1 MGMQVSSSQLQQGNT
16 RSNWMYGIVSAVTGL
31 FFLLLYAGGTGQF
44 LGQTLIS
51 WQTDD
56 VVDGIKSNG
65 SLIGKPDYTAW
76 ATRDDAG
83 FFVNMPNAM
92 TLVVEY
98 VVLVGLVLLVAEGV
112 KRRSFALSFSPPLVA
127 LVVTTVVSAG
137 ITPFDNYVP
146 IVAGVLMLA
155 AVAAAIY
162 RNRDTDVLTIPRR
175 THGVPESEDVTE
187 TTVHGRDPRL

>member
-1 MGMQVSSSQLQQGNT
+1 MGTQVSSSQVQQDNT
-16 RSNWMYGIVSAVTGL
+16 RSNWLYGIVSTVTGFL
-31 FFLLLYAGGTGQF
+31 FLLLYSSGTGQY
-44 LGQTLIS
+44 LNQTLIS
-51 WQTDD
+51 WQTND

-65 SLIGKPDYTAW
+65 SLIGKPDYMAW

-83 FFVNMPNAM
+83 FFSNMPNTM

-98 VVLVGLVLLVAEGV
+98 LVLAGLVLLVAEGI
-112 KRRSFALSFSPPLVA
+112 KRRSFALSFIPPLVA

-146 IVAGVLMLA
+146 IVAGMLMLVTTVA
-155 AVAAAIY
+155 AVW

-175 THGVPESEDVTE
+175 QRGVPESEDVAE
-187 TTVHGRDPRL
+187 MTVSGRDPLL